1 MSTTNWHLPRASPR
15 TEQQR
20 HLPSASTEIETHAA
34 SAIDLQQSLREL
46 RVERDTL
53 CSRESGG
60 TGLETDFMISIL
72 ASPHREALNPF
83 MVTSDPHEEQK
94 NLL

>member
-1 MSTTNWHLPRASPR
+1 MLSDSALRNMWNFFLPKVPSMILITRMSTKKWHLPRALPR

-46 RVERDTL
+46 RVERERERERERDTL
-53 CSRESGG
+53 FSRESGG
-60 TGLETDFMISIL
+60 TGL
-72 ASPHREALNPF
+72 
-83 MVTSDPHEEQK
+83 
-94 NLL
+94 